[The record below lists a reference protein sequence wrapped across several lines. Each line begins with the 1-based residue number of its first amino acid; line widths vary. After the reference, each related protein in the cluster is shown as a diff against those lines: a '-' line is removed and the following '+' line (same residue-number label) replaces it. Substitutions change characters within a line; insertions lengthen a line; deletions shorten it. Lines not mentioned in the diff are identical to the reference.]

1 MKPVKRVEIVVEV
14 AELDEVVKA
23 LDRIGVVGYTIIRH
37 VGGRGERG
45 ERRTEEFSDEF
56 ENIYLMVACSES
68 QAADMIE
75 AIRPILKKVGGICL
89 VSDAMWVAHDA

>member
-1 MKPVKRVEIVVEV
+1 MEALLYATVKHV

-45 ERRTEEFSDEF
+45 ERRTEEFSDEL
-56 ENIYLMVACSES
+56 ENIYLMVACSGS

-89 VSDAMWVAHDA
+89 VSDATWVAHDA